1 VRFIVLLAGVPGR
14 RTGNVRTV
22 FFSDV
27 GIGVFEVTD
36 GKITVWRAYFDLA
49 TLMKEWPQG

>member
-1 VRFIVLLAGVPGR
+1 LLAGVPGR